1 VLVRTTLGRTLA
13 VSLSLALSQI
23 AVPVAQAAEGAVPKP
38 GSAVA
43 AVASGHLVDPGT
55 VAARLVARAQS
66 REEKVRLFQDALA
79 RPEVQKQARSMGF
92 SPDRLRAAVPHL
104 SDRELADLSAR
115 ASRAKDVVAGHSSD
129 DGLVILGLVLLLAGL
144 AVLLAVSGDNGY
156 YDGCYCY

>member
-1 VLVRTTLGRTLA
+1 MLVRTTLGRTLA
-13 VSLSLALSQI
+13 VALSLALSQV
-23 AVPVAQAAEGAVPKP
+23 AVPVAQAAADTA
-38 GSAVA
+38 S
-43 AVASGHLVDPGT
+43 SGHLVDPGT

-79 RPEVQKQARSMGF
+79 RPEVQKQARSMGL

-129 DGLVILGLVLLLAGL
+129 DGLVILGLILLLAGL
-144 AVLLAVSGDNGY
+144 VVLLAVSGDGY
-156 YDGCYCY
+156 YDDGCYCY

>member
-1 VLVRTTLGRTLA
+1 MLVRTTLGRTLA

-23 AVPVAQAAEGAVPKP
+23 AAPAAQAAGP
-38 GSAVA
+38 
-43 AVASGHLVDPGT
+43 SGHLVDPGT

-115 ASRAKDVVAGHSSD
+115 AGRAKDVVAGHSSD

-144 AVLLAVSGDNGY
+144 AVLLAVSSDSGY
-156 YDGCYCY
+156 YDDGCYCY